1 MRVRNLRPIIAA
13 LGFFLVLGTMAI
25 PAYAHPWKGP
35 RWAANHP
42 YKSWAMHHPYMARR
56 FAMMRRR
63 RNFLRN
69 HPYLRGNPGAR
80 YWARNNWQNQ
90 YWGPG
95 YAGYRGYGDDDDDQG
110 NQGYYNNGGYGLPF
124 VGGYYGPGSWA
135 SLANQ
140 GYYGPG
146 NWYRYRDADGDDD

>member
-1 MRVRNLRPIIAA
+1 VQVVKWHFKATGGNSSPGEAMGASFGRSAAAGPKKEALAMRVRNLTPIIAA

-90 YWGPG
+90 
-95 YAGYRGYGDDDDDQG
+95 
-110 NQGYYNNGGYGLPF
+110 
-124 VGGYYGPGSWA
+124 
-135 SLANQ
+135 
-140 GYYGPG
+140 
-146 NWYRYRDADGDDD
+146 